1 MCLVSFEVVRI
12 QNGAEKENLLV
23 LTVLF
28 VRCIVRNRSYT
39 IAVIMFTVQSVL
51 RGGIQEQVE
60 VYKTQVEL
68 YKKQMEVYKIQVE
81 VYKKQVEVY
90 KKQVE
95 VYKKQV
101 EVY

>member
-28 VRCIVRNRSYT
+28 VRCVVRNRSYT
-39 IAVIMFTVQSVL
+39 IEVIVFSVQSVL
-51 RGGIQEQVE
+51 RGGTQEQV
-60 VYKTQVEL
+60 
-68 YKKQMEVYKIQVE
+68 EVYKIQVE

-95 VYKKQV
+95 VY
-101 EVY
+101 